1 VTLLNDLY
9 IWTATICTM
18 YVSTNLIFLR
28 NRENK
33 SQNEIADAVG
43 IGRGSY
49 SQYERGRSMPPME
62 VLLRLAD
69 LFKLSLD
76 LLVRRNLA
84 AMTSTELDDLL
95 NASVRSAKG
104 LSLRILPISVGTDNK
119 DNVEVVPKKARAGY
133 IGGGHENAV
142 FISELTRFRLP
153 ILPENR
159 KFRMFQIEGDSMYPI
174 PDGAYVLGAY
184 VPDWYSVKE
193 NKTYIIISRE
203 DIVFKTV
210 TAIPNEKSSDPA
222 FTLSSLNRLYAPYR
236 LNLEEILE
244 IWEFTLFMSTDL
256 PEGESD
262 IPLVEVLNEIKGLKK
277 ELLTFKRELIA
288 GK

>member
-1 VTLLNDLY
+1 
-9 IWTATICTM
+9 M
-18 YVSTNLIFLR
+18 YVSSNLIFLR

-33 SQNEIADAVG
+33 SQNDIADAVQ

-49 SQYERGRSMPPME
+49 SQYERGRSMPPMDI
-62 VLLRLAD
+62 LLRLAD
-69 LFKLSLD
+69 LFHLSLD
-76 LLVRRNLA
+76 TLVRRNLA
-84 AMTSTELDDLL
+84 AMTSSEWDELF

-104 LSLRILPISVGTDNK
+104 VNLRILPISVGIDNK

-133 IGGGHENAV
+133 IGGGHGDAF

-174 PDGAYVLGAY
+174 PDGAYVLGSY
-184 VPDWYSVKE
+184 VPNWFSVKE
-193 NKTYIIISRE
+193 NKSYIIITRE

-210 TAIPNEKSSDPA
+210 TAIPNEKVPDPSL
-222 FTLSSLNRLYAPYR
+222 TLSSLNRLYAPYR
-236 LNLEEILE
+236 LKLEEVLE
-244 IWEFTLFMSTDL
+244 IWEFTLFMSTDV

-262 IPLVEVLNEIKGLKK
+262 VLNEIKGLKR
-277 ELLTFKRELIA
+277 EFQTLKREIIA